1 MFYKYKTYKNYNYT
15 IIIIICL
22 YIFISAVYFDTNN
35 FWYISKWCSH
45 VRHLVV
51 VIFIGPELLA
61 GVTEFGGHV
70 VYFPY

>member
-1 MFYKYKTYKNYNYT
+1 M
-15 IIIIICL
+15 
-22 YIFISAVYFDTNN
+22 YFDTNN

-61 GVTEFGGHV
+61 RVTECGLWLQTMWLQSCGLLPLLV
-70 VYFPY
+70 L